1 MFVYYISIMLLVP
14 TGLLVTEENIFWRR
28 GDCRVD
34 TGIFLA
40 RSLSIQMYVGCIEPQ
55 YKLWQEENRIC
66 LWCWMD
72 IGNKRF
78 FWIKKRYC
86 PLTQAKAAA
95 CTDSS
100 SWDADGTGT
109 LWSSVQGQV
118 SGHSC
123 ASLYRPHTCGK
134 MVPYIVQAGQ
144 WAKTNKDLFLIW
156 FDIIVTIKRNCGIA
170 G

>member
-14 TGLLVTEENIFWRR
+14 TGLLVTEENMFWRR
-28 GDCRVD
+28 VDCRVD

-86 PLTQAKAAA
+86 PLTQEKAAA

-109 LWSSVQGQV
+109 L
-118 SGHSC
+118 
-123 ASLYRPHTCGK
+123 Y
-134 MVPYIVQAGQ
+134 
-144 WAKTNKDLFLIW
+144 KDKCLVTLVLRSIDHIHVVKWFLTLSKQDNGPRRIRTFFNLVW
-156 FDIIVTIKRNCGIA
+156 YNCDH
-170 G
+170 